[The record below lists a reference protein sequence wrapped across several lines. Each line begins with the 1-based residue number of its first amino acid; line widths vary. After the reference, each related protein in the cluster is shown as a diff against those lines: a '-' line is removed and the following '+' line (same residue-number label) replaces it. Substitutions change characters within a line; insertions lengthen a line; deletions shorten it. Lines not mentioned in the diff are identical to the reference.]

1 MYPLK
6 ASVYFQVDT
15 MPALEITN
23 FNIIVSLLGGWI
35 AAFGLVSYLSKENL
49 YLSEARKSYSL
60 LFLLLHHR
68 I

>member
-1 MYPLK
+1 MYPQTV
-6 ASVYFQVDT
+6 SVYFQVDT

-49 YLSEARKSYSL
+49 YLSEARKLFSL
-60 LFLLLHHR
+60 LLLLGHR
-68 I
+68 RI